1 MRFKDLDTEDRRRL
15 NDSIIHA
22 TIVRQDEP
30 TEEQSSIYMIFER
43 LNTRGVNLQP
53 QEIRV
58 ALYHGILVRVL
69 KDLNNEVAWRELY
82 PRLFI
87 TQT

>member
-58 ALYHGILVRVL
+58 ALYHGKLVRVL
-69 KDLNNEVAWRELY
+69 KDLNNEVAWRQLY
-82 PRLFI
+82 PGLFI